1 MANLKGLRANDAK
14 TESGER
20 GGGDS
25 FYIISQERELS
36 QLEGS

>member
-14 TESGER
+14 TER
-20 GGGDS
+20 KGGGDS